1 MNEYRHQLE
10 RYRGCGTRYVCPQCD
25 RKQSFSRYID
35 TYNNN
40 IYISDNVGICNRID
54 KCGYHYTPKQYYTDN
69 PWKRDDAT
77 TNNGSLRPPKQYF
90 TDNPWKCECEIVNMI
105 GKFTNSHSHSTPPPK
120 PIDFIPEWVLEYSRS
135 HPILSDHHKK
145 NSLNQHNHR

>member
-1 MNEYRHQLE
+1 MNEYRYQLE
-10 RYRGCGTRYVCPQCD
+10 KYRGPGTRYRCPQCG

-54 KCGYHYTPKQYYTDN
+54 KCGYHYTPKQYFTDN
-69 PWKRDDAT
+69 PWKRDDGWLVGQKHRE
-77 TNNGSLRPPKQYF
+77 TNQP
-90 TDNPWKCECEIVNMI
+90 T
-105 GKFTNSHSHSTPPPK
+105 TPPPK
-120 PIDFIPEWVLEYSRS
+120 PIDFIPEWVWEYSRS

-145 NSLNQHNHR
+145 KLPQPTQSQIKSYIFVEDNDI